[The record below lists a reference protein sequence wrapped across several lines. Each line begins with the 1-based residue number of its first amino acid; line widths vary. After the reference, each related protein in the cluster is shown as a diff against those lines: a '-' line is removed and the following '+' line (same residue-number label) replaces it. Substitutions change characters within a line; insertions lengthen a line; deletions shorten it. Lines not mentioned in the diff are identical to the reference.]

1 MKLELYAEDL
11 DKHSGGSP
19 CYLEGACF
27 YVQRAGTKDFNKQI
41 EEIKKELYGF
51 APKDIDNDKI
61 TAFWLAEYGVTGWE
75 GVENEDS
82 ELEFSRENARA
93 VFLNPA
99 YYRSLNAYLINHAAD
114 YSKYLFDEVSEDI
127 EATKKN

>member
-1 MKLELYAEDL
+1 MKLDDYAEDL

-19 CYLEGACF
+19 FYLGEACF
-27 YVQRAGTKDFNKQI
+27 YVQRAGTKEFNKQI
-41 EEIKKELYGF
+41 EEIKKDLYGF
-51 APKDIDNDKI
+51 APKEIDADKI

-82 ELEFSRENARA
+82 VLEFSRDNARA

-99 YYRSLNAYLINHAAD
+99 YHRSLNAYLLNHAAD

-127 EATKKN
+127 EAAKKS